1 MLASKIRLS
10 SSGLSFDIIL
20 NNFFKPTLSSGVCLH
35 EYIDSHQS
43 TADVT
48 QSKDS
53 VQMAQHVRVRIIMLE
68 PFSEIVPLLELIYQS

>member
-1 MLASKIRLS
+1 MLASPFKIRLS
-10 SSGLSFDIIL
+10 GLCSDIIL
-20 NNFFKPTLSSGVCLH
+20 SNFFKPTLSSGVCMH

-43 TADVT
+43 IAAVT